1 MPCDLTSGRIT
12 PCKDSIGGLDSV
24 YFINAS
30 DGFTSAEVTYNAN
43 GEGIASISGSQ
54 HAFHYDLKGEQSS
67 FTQTVNS
74 SRDNGTTFYE
84 QVLELTLPNLSLADN
99 KELKLLAYGNPQV
112 IVKDN
117 NSKFWLMGLE
127 FGADVTGGTTVTG
140 GAMGDL
146 SGYTLTL
153 TAKEPVM
160 ANLFDDVTESAL
172 ATSCGFVIVK
182 GDGTFVS

>member
-1 MPCDLTSGRIT
+1 MACDLTAGRIT

-24 YFINAS
+24 YFINDS
-30 DGFTSAEVTYNAN
+30 ENILSSEITYNAN
-43 GEGIASISGSQ
+43 GEGITSASGSY

-67 FTQTVNS
+67 FTQTVTS
-74 SRDNGTTFYE
+74 SRDNGTTYYE

-117 NSKFWLMGLE
+117 NGKFWLMGLE

-153 TAKEPVM
+153 TAKEPIM
-160 ANLFDDVTESAL
+160 ANLFDSTTEAAL
-172 ATSCGFVIVK
+172 ATACGLIIVK